1 MNVAAALKLNIF
13 YLVILLTTLLKK
25 SMKQQK
31 NLLATSSDSFQN
43 NVFPMRHGCTGCVRT
58 TRLEIQ
64 ISVPVLEVI
73 KSRTLWRVGTSAK
86 DA

>member
-13 YLVILLTTLLKK
+13 YLVILGYQWKASK
-25 SMKQQK
+25 STYMGVVP
-31 NLLATSSDSFQN
+31 S
-43 NVFPMRHGCTGCVRT
+43 RCTGCVRT
-58 TRLEIQ
+58 TRLEMQ